1 MFHLYDVE
9 TEDGPVRMIA
19 VLPPETAV
27 ERGLPSP
34 AVVGTVAHDAAE
46 ITIDTFTPNPEFA
59 TFLGFVVAKHGA
71 ADPSLV
77 RQAAAE
83 GDGWVYMLDLR
94 AGPDDGEIADEDSLG
109 AFRAEGGHVVP
120 GSFRGNPG
128 HQILTARG
136 LPQLDAWL
144 EEKLVEELLALE

>member
-34 AVVGTVAHDAAE
+34 AVVGTVPHDAAE
-46 ITIDTFTPNPEFA
+46 ITIETFTPNPEFA

-83 GDGWVYMLDLR
+83 GDGWVYMIDLR
-94 AGPDDGEIADEDSLG
+94 AGPDDEEIADEDILG
-109 AFRAEGGHVVP
+109 AFHVEGGEVVP
-120 GSFRGNPG
+120 GSYRGNPG

-144 EEKLVEELLALE
+144 EEKLVEELLALD